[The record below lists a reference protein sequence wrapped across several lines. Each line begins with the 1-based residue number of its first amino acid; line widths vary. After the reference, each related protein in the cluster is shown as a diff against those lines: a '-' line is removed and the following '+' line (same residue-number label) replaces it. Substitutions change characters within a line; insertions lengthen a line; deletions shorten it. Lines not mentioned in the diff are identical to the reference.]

1 VIDEAG
7 KQLLL
12 QISQATVQLSED
24 VASLSRNFA
33 EQGKA
38 VLDLMVGM
46 TAVMKTLCELNPQF
60 REACNRHLETH
71 RKSFDTSPEPRSPLD
86 ELLERF
92 QSLGVDSDSSKKKG
106 GGKPN

>member
-1 VIDEAG
+1 MIDKAD
-7 KQLLL
+7 KKLLL
-12 QISQATVQLSED
+12 QISQATVQLAED

-38 VLDLMVGM
+38 VLDLMAGV
-46 TAVMKTLCELNPQF
+46 TAAMKTLCELNPQF
-60 REACNRHLETH
+60 REVCNRHLETH
-71 RKSFDTSPEPRSPLD
+71 RTSFDTPTETHSLLD

-92 QSLGVDSDSSKKKG
+92 QALGADSGNSKKG